1 VNDDMSAYRDVFFAE
16 SAEYLDSIT
25 AELLNLEGQ
34 PNDLA
39 PVEAVFRGAHSLK
52 GMAAAMGYARTAE
65 FTHRMESVMDP
76 VRKREQPVDES
87 LIDLMLRCVDA
98 VRALIAEE
106 SADGPAAD
114 VTELSAA
121 LDARAARVEVAN
133 APARSAATETASQS
147 VAPDSR
153 PLLAVAVTLADDCA
167 LKSVRAY
174 LVLKRL
180 GMLGTVVATEP
191 EAAAIEAEHFGTT
204 FGAQVRTELAS
215 SEVTAAVLSV
225 AEVVHAETRAVTEPA
240 AVAATPAP
248 EPPAQASARG
258 ADAKPRTVRV
268 PIARF
273 DSLLDLVGE
282 LVILR
287 SRLQRTAD
295 RLREPDLDEQLAHL
309 ASVTGELRHQVMRTR
324 AVPVGSVFN
333 RFPRTVRDLSHR
345 LGKSVDFSM
354 MGLDI
359 EVDRTVLDE
368 LSDPLVHMLRN
379 AVDHGIEP
387 PDERQAAG
395 KPPEGTVTLSAYGE
409 AERVRIVV
417 TDDGRGID
425 VERVWERACS
435 AGLVDVRSRAEHSD
449 VDILALTCLPGLST
463 AATPT
468 EVSGRGVGMD
478 VVKDRIERLGGA
490 MIMRSTPGA
499 GTEVELVLPLT
510 LAIIQG
516 LLVQVGERTHVL
528 PLSAVSE
535 VLAFEDVVEK
545 SIEGSPVVVVRDEF
559 VAPLFRLDEV
569 LGRGDE
575 TGEALG
581 SGERIVLIDVA
592 GEPRALVVDRLLGR
606 QEVVVKPLSP
616 YFSDVHGLAG
626 ATVLGD
632 GRIALILDPRTLCE
646 TGV

>member
-1 VNDDMSAYRDVFFAE
+1 MSDDMSAYRDVFFAE

-25 AELLNLEGQ
+25 AELLKLEVQ

-39 PVEAVFRGAHSLK
+39 PVEVVFRGAHSLK
-52 GMAAAMGYARTAE
+52 GMAAAMGYAKTAG

-76 VRKREQPVDES
+76 VRKREQPVDEA

-121 LDARAARVEVAN
+121 LDARAARVEAESPPARP
-133 APARSAATETASQS
+133 APADAAPGPA
-147 VAPDSR
+147 VPDSR
-153 PLLAVAVTLADDCA
+153 PLVAVRVTLAGDCA

-180 GMLGTVVATEP
+180 GMLGRVVATDP
-191 EAAAIEAEHFGTT
+191 DAAAIEAEQFGTS
-204 FGAQVRTELAS
+204 FGAQVRTVLAP
-215 SEVTAAVLSV
+215 SEVTEAVLSV
-225 AEVVHAETRAVTEPA
+225 AEVVHAET
-240 AVAATPAP
+240 VAADESAGAAP
-248 EPPAQASARG
+248 EPERPAQVDARR

-287 SRLQRTAD
+287 ARLQRTAD
-295 RLREPDLDEQLAHL
+295 RLQEPELDEQLSHL
-309 ASVTGELRHQVMRTR
+309 AAVTDDLRHQVMHTR

-345 LGKSVDFSM
+345 LGKSLDFSM
-354 MGLDI
+354 SGLDI

-387 PDERQAAG
+387 PDQREAAG
-395 KPPEGTVTLSAYGE
+395 KPSAGTVTLSAYGE

-417 TDDGRGID
+417 ADDGRGID

-435 AGLVDVRSRAEHSD
+435 AGLVDARTRAEYSD
-449 VDILALTCLPGLST
+449 ADILMLTCLPGLST
-463 AATPT
+463 AATAT

-510 LAIIQG
+510 LAIVQG
-516 LLVQVGERTHVL
+516 LLVQVGGRTHVL
-528 PLSAVSE
+528 PLSAVTE
-535 VLAFEDVVEK
+535 VLAAQDVVVK
-545 SIEGSPVVVVRDEF
+545 SIEGSPVVVVRDEV
-559 VAPLFRLDEV
+559 VAPLFRLDEI
-569 LGRGDE
+569 LGRLPRAG
-575 TGEALG
+575 TAFGA
-581 SGERIVLIDVA
+581 GERVVLIEAA
-592 GEPRALVVDRLLGR
+592 GELKALVVDRLLGR

-616 YFSDVHGLAG
+616 YFSGVRGLAG

>member
-1 VNDDMSAYRDVFFAE
+1 MNEDMSAYRDVFFAE
-16 SAEYLDSIT
+16 SAEYLESIT
-25 AELLNLEGQ
+25 AELLKLEAQ

-39 PVEAVFRGAHSLK
+39 PVEVVFRGAHSLK
-52 GMAAAMGYARTAE
+52 GMAAAMGYAKTAE

-106 SADGPAAD
+106 SADGPAAE
-114 VTELSAA
+114 VAELSAA
-121 LDARAARVEVAN
+121 LDVRAARVEVASAAARP
-133 APARSAATETASQS
+133 APADAAFVPA
-147 VAPDSR
+147 VPDSR
-153 PLLAVAVTLADDCA
+153 PLLTVRVTLADDCA

-180 GMLGTVVATEP
+180 GMLGTVVTTEP
-191 EAAAIEAEHFGTT
+191 DAAALEAEQFGTT
-204 FGAQVRTELAS
+204 FGAQVRTLLAPG
-215 SEVTAAVLSV
+215 EVTAAVLSV
-225 AEVVHAETRAVTEPA
+225 AEVVHAET
-240 AVAATPAP
+240 VAADGSAVDSSAP
-248 EPPAQASARG
+248 EPPAAADARSTV
-258 ADAKPRTVRV
+258 AKPRTVRV

-287 SRLQRTAD
+287 SRLQRTAN
-295 RLREPDLDEQLAHL
+295 RLREPELDEQLSHL
-309 ASVTGELRHQVMRTR
+309 AGVTDELRHQVMQTR

-354 MGLDI
+354 SGLDI

-395 KPPEGTVTLSAYGE
+395 KPTEGVVTLAAYGE

-435 AGLVDVRSRAEHSD
+435 AGLVEARARAEYAD
-449 VDILALTCLPGLST
+449 ADILALTCLPGLST
-463 AATPT
+463 ATTAT

-499 GTEVELVLPLT
+499 GTVVELVLPLT

-528 PLSAVSE
+528 PLSAVTE
-535 VLAFEDVVEK
+535 VLAAEDVVEK
-545 SIEGSPVVVVRDEF
+545 SIEGSPVVVVRDEV
-559 VAPLFRLDEV
+559 VAPLFRLDEL
-569 LGRGDE
+569 LGRGDG
-575 TGEALG
+575 TATTLG
-581 SGERIVLIDVA
+581 TGERIVLIEA
-592 GEPRALVVDRLLGR
+592 SGEPRALVVDRLLGR

-616 YFSDVHGLAG
+616 YFSGVRGLAG

>member
-1 VNDDMSAYRDVFFAE
+1 VSDDMSAYRDVFFAE
-16 SAEYLDSIT
+16 SAEYLESIT
-25 AELLNLEGQ
+25 AELLKLEAQ

-39 PVEAVFRGAHSLK
+39 PVEVVFRGAHSLK
-52 GMAAAMGYARTAE
+52 GMAAAMGYAKTAA

-76 VRKREQPVDES
+76 VRKREQPVDGS

-98 VRALIAEE
+98 VRTLIAEE
-106 SADGPAAD
+106 SSDGPAAD
-114 VTELSAA
+114 VAELAAA
-121 LDARAARVEVAN
+121 LDARAEKAEST
-133 APARSAATETASQS
+133 SASVSTASTEA
-147 VAPDSR
+147 APQAAARDTR
-153 PLLAVAVTLADDCA
+153 PLVTVSVTLAEDCA

-180 GMLGTVVATEP
+180 GMLGAVVATEP
-191 EAAAIEAEHFGTT
+191 DAAALEAEQFGTT
-204 FGAQVRTELAS
+204 FSAQVRTVLAPA
-215 SEVTAAVLSV
+215 EVTAAVLSV
-225 AEVVHAETRAVTEPA
+225 AEVVHAEA
-240 AVAATPAP
+240 AAAGKAP
-248 EPPAQASARG
+248 DASPQPKAASSADARG
-258 ADAKPRTVRV
+258 TDAKPRTVRV

-273 DSLLDLVGE
+273 DALLDLVGE

-287 SRLQRTAD
+287 SRLQRTAQ
-295 RLREPDLDEQLAHL
+295 RLREPELDEQLLHL
-309 ASVTGELRHQVMRTR
+309 AGVTDELRYQVMQTR

-354 MGLDI
+354 KGLDI

-395 KPPEGTVTLSAYGE
+395 KPRVGTVTLSAYGE

-417 TDDGRGID
+417 TDDGHGID

-435 AGLVDVRSRAEHSD
+435 AGLVEQRSRAEYSD
-449 VDILALTCLPGLST
+449 ADVLALTCLPGLST
-463 AATPT
+463 APTAT

-490 MIMRSTPGA
+490 MLMRSTPGS

-528 PLSAVSE
+528 PLSAVTE
-535 VLAFEDVVEK
+535 VLAAEDVVEK
-545 SIEGSPVVVVRDEF
+545 SIEGSPVVIVGGET
-559 VAPLFRLDEV
+559 VAPLFRLDEL
-569 LGRGDE
+569 LGRGE
-575 TGEALG
+575 RSGAVLG
-581 SGERIVLIDVA
+581 GGERIVLIEAA

-616 YFSDVHGLAG
+616 YFSGVRGLAG

>member
-1 VNDDMSAYRDVFFAE
+1 
-16 SAEYLDSIT
+16 
-25 AELLNLEGQ
+25 
-34 PNDLA
+34 
-39 PVEAVFRGAHSLK
+39 
-52 GMAAAMGYARTAE
+52 
-65 FTHRMESVMDP
+65 
-76 VRKREQPVDES
+76 
-87 LIDLMLRCVDA
+87 
-98 VRALIAEE
+98 
-106 SADGPAAD
+106 
-114 VTELSAA
+114 
-121 LDARAARVEVAN
+121 
-133 APARSAATETASQS
+133 
-147 VAPDSR
+147 
-153 PLLAVAVTLADDCA
+153 
-167 LKSVRAY
+167 
-174 LVLKRL
+174 
-180 GMLGTVVATEP
+180 
-191 EAAAIEAEHFGTT
+191 
-204 FGAQVRTELAS
+204 
-215 SEVTAAVLSV
+215 
-225 AEVVHAETRAVTEPA
+225 
-240 AVAATPAP
+240 
-248 EPPAQASARG
+248 
-258 ADAKPRTVRV
+258 VRV

-287 SRLQRTAD
+287 SRLQRTAN
-295 RLREPDLDEQLAHL
+295 RLREPELDEQLSHL
-309 ASVTGELRHQVMRTR
+309 AGVTDELRHQVMQTR

-354 MGLDI
+354 SGLDI

-395 KPPEGTVTLSAYGE
+395 KPTEGVVTLAAYGE

-435 AGLVDVRSRAEHSD
+435 AGLVEARARAEYAD
-449 VDILALTCLPGLST
+449 ADILALTCLPGLST
-463 AATPT
+463 ATTAT

-499 GTEVELVLPLT
+499 GTVVELVLPLT

-528 PLSAVSE
+528 PLSAVTE
-535 VLAFEDVVEK
+535 VLAAEDVVEK
-545 SIEGSPVVVVRDEF
+545 SIEGSPVVVVRDEV
-559 VAPLFRLDEV
+559 VAPLFRLDEL
-569 LGRGDE
+569 LGRGDG
-575 TGEALG
+575 TATTLG
-581 SGERIVLIDVA
+581 TGERIVLIEA
-592 GEPRALVVDRLLGR
+592 SGEPRALVVDRLLGR

-616 YFSDVHGLAG
+616 YFSGVRGLAG

>member
-1 VNDDMSAYRDVFFAE
+1 MSAYRDVFFAE
-16 SAEYLDSIT
+16 SAEYLESIT
-25 AELLNLEGQ
+25 AELLKLEVQ

-39 PVEAVFRGAHSLK
+39 PVEVVFRGAHSLK
-52 GMAAAMGYARTAE
+52 GMAAAMGYAKTAA

-76 VRKREQPVDES
+76 VRKREQPIDGT

-106 SADGPAAD
+106 SSDGPAAD
-114 VTELSAA
+114 VTELAMA
-121 LDARAARVEVAN
+121 LDERLARIEAARAPTSPV
-133 APARSAATETASQS
+133 SAT
-147 VAPDSR
+147 VAPDQPAVSDSR
-153 PLLAVAVTLADDCA
+153 PLVAVSVTLADDCA

-180 GMLGTVVATEP
+180 GMLGTVVTTEP
-191 EAAAIEAEHFGTT
+191 GAAAIEAEQFGTT
-204 FGAQVRTELAS
+204 FDARVRTLLSPA
-215 SEVTAAVLSV
+215 EVAAAALSV
-225 AEVVHAETRAVTEPA
+225 AEVAHAEAVAVSEAASTSVEPKRPA
-240 AVAATPAP
+240 APVAART
-248 EPPAQASARG
+248 
-258 ADAKPRTVRV
+258 DAKPRTVRV

-273 DSLLDLVGE
+273 DALLDLVGE

-287 SRLQRTAD
+287 SRLQRTAG
-295 RLREPDLDEQLAHL
+295 RLQEPELDEQLSQL
-309 ASVTGELRHQVMRTR
+309 AGVTGELRHQVMQTR

-345 LGKSVDFSM
+345 LGKTVDFSM
-354 MGLDI
+354 SGLDI

-379 AVDHGIEP
+379 AVDHGIEL

-395 KPPEGTVTLSAYGE
+395 KPPQGSVTLSAYGE

-435 AGLVDVRSRAEHSD
+435 AGLVDARARAEYSD
-449 VDILALTCLPGLST
+449 TDILALTCLPGLST
-463 AATPT
+463 AATAT

-490 MIMRSTPGA
+490 MIMRSTRGA

-528 PLSAVSE
+528 PLSAVTE
-535 VLAFEDVVEK
+535 VLAAHDVVEK
-545 SIEGSPVVVVRDEF
+545 SIEGSPVVVVRDHL

-569 LGRGDE
+569 LGRAG
-575 TGEALG
+575 GQAVALG
-581 SGERIVLIDVA
+581 AGERIVLIEAA

-616 YFSDVHGLAG
+616 YFADIRGLAG

>member
-1 VNDDMSAYRDVFFAE
+1 MSAYRDVFFAE

-25 AELLNLEGQ
+25 AELLKLEAQ

-39 PVEAVFRGAHSLK
+39 PVEVVFRGAHSLK
-52 GMAAAMGYARTAE
+52 GMAGAMGYAKTAS

-76 VRKREQPVDES
+76 VRKREQPVDEP

-114 VTELSAA
+114 VTESAAA
-121 LDARAARVEVAN
+121 LDARVVRA
-133 APARSAATETASQS
+133 ETAS
-147 VAPDSR
+147 APAKLGSTDAVHGAAESDGR
-153 PLLAVAVTLADDCA
+153 PLMNVTVTLADDCA

-180 GMLGTVVATEP
+180 GMLGLVASTDP
-191 EAAAIEAEHFGTT
+191 DTAAIEEERFGTT
-204 FGAQVRTELAS
+204 FGVQVRTVLTPDD
-215 SEVTAAVLSV
+215 VAAAALSV
-225 AEVVHAETRAVTEPA
+225 AEVTRAE
-240 AVAATPAP
+240 AVAIP
-248 EPPAQASARG
+248 ERAPAQPTSERPAGAGGRG

-273 DSLLDLVGE
+273 DALLNLVGE
-282 LVILR
+282 FVILR
-287 SRLQRTAD
+287 SRLERTAL
-295 RLREPDLDEQLAHL
+295 RLEEPDLDEQLAQL
-309 ASVTGELRHQVMRTR
+309 AGLTDELRHQVMDTR

-345 LGKSVDFSM
+345 LGKSIDFSM
-354 MGLDI
+354 RGLDI

-387 PDERQAAG
+387 PRERRAAG
-395 KPPEGTVTLSAYGE
+395 KPAEGAITLSAYGE
-409 AERVRIVV
+409 SERVRIVV

-425 VERVWERACS
+425 AERVWERACA
-435 AGLVDVRSRAEHSD
+435 AGLVDPRTRGDYSD
-449 VDILALTCLPGLST
+449 ADVLALTCLPGLST
-463 AATPT
+463 AEKAT

-478 VVKDRIERLGGA
+478 VVKDRIERLGGTL
-490 MIMRSTPGA
+490 IMRSTPGV

-516 LLVQVGERTHVL
+516 LLVRVGERTHVL
-528 PLSAVSE
+528 PLSAVTE
-535 VLAFEDVVEK
+535 VLAAEDVVQK
-545 SIEGSPVVVVRDEF
+545 SVEGSPVVVVRDEV

-569 LGRGDE
+569 LGRRQRG
-575 TGEALG
+575 GVPL
-581 SGERIVLIDVA
+581 SPGERVVLVEVA
-592 GEPRALVVDRLLGR
+592 GEPQALVVDRLLGR
-606 QEVVVKPLSP
+606 QEVVVKSLSP
-616 YFSDVHGLAG
+616 YFRGIRGLAG

-632 GRIALILDPRTLCE
+632 GSIALILDPRTLCE